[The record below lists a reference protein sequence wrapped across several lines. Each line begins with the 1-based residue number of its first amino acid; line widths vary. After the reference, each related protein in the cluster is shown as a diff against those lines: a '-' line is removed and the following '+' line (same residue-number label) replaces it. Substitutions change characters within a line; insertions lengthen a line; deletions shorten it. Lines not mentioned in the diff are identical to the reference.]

1 METSGIINIDKELC
15 EGCGRCKEVCPVDAI
30 YGEEGEAYTIDQDK
44 CVMCGQCVQICSAY
58 DTEFNKDMKKGS
70 KRFKER
76 GMIDEITEPIFA
88 AYNKGTIRELRE
100 ALKDPNLFTV
110 VQCAPAIRV
119 SLGEDFGLDYGT
131 LVVDKIPTALRKLG
145 FNRVYDTNFGAD
157 VTIMEEGTE
166 LIERL
171 KEHKNLPM
179 FTSCCPAWV
188 KFIEQDYPDLLN
200 HLSSCKSPQQMAGA
214 LFKSYGAK
222 INDIDPKKIFSVA
235 IMPCTCKQYEADRE
249 EMQNNGYKD
258 VDLVVTT
265 RQLAVLLKAE
275 GIDLKDL
282 EPQGFDVPLG
292 GYCGAGA
299 IFGVTGGVME
309 AAIRTGYELASKK
322 PLDNFELKFLRG
334 GEGIREAKVDLGGQT
349 LNVAMVAGLKN
360 VRSVL
365 DSVRQGTCNYDFV
378 EVMACPNGCISGGGQ
393 PKLVLQWK
401 REEAYS
407 KRRASIYDHDKS
419 MEFRKSHEN
428 PNVKRV
434 YEEFLGKPLG
444 EKSHHLLHTKYKDR
458 SKNFNKGEK

>member
-1 METSGIINIDKELC
+1 
-15 EGCGRCKEVCPVDAI
+15 
-30 YGEEGEAYTIDQDK
+30 
-44 CVMCGQCVQICSAY
+44 
-58 DTEFNKDMKKGS
+58 
-70 KRFKER
+70 
-76 GMIDEITEPIFA
+76 
-88 AYNKGTIRELRE
+88 
-100 ALKDPNLFTV
+100 
-110 VQCAPAIRV
+110 
-119 SLGEDFGLDYGT
+119 
-131 LVVDKIPTALRKLG
+131 
-145 FNRVYDTNFGAD
+145 
-157 VTIMEEGTE
+157 
-166 LIERL
+166 
-171 KEHKNLPM
+171 
-179 FTSCCPAWV
+179 
-188 KFIEQDYPDLLN
+188 
-200 HLSSCKSPQQMAGA
+200 
-214 LFKSYGAK
+214 
-222 INDIDPKKIFSVA
+222 
-235 IMPCTCKQYEADRE
+235 MPCTCKQYEANRE

-407 KRRASIYDHDKS
+407 KRRASIYAHDKS

-428 PNVKRV
+428 PNVKKV